1 MCIRDSDQEVL
12 KRDEVSATKAREYL
26 AATQWPVLSRLQ
38 RAELVTG
45 TALMIAS
52 CYLLSFFW
60 CFRELDLTDT
70 VRCHL
75 NGHGHRIVYP
85 VGWVALALFCA
96 SCALLYAFTW
106 QAERLVAVRAAKK
119 NEQSS
124 ASVIE
129 VQTAVSSEEK
139 AQEPTAG
146 TSAAVD
152 A

>member
-1 MCIRDSDQEVL
+1 M
-12 KRDEVSATKAREYL
+12 
-26 AATQWPVLSRLQ
+26 
-38 RAELVTG
+38 
-45 TALMIAS
+45 
-52 CYLLSFFW
+52 
-60 CFRELDLTDT
+60 
-70 VRCHL
+70 RCHL